1 MQAVLEQPEQGQPD
15 RGLPSRLLWLGE
27 SLEAPV
33 HGEEQQQPTSL
44 LAALPASQP
53 ALWPYVWLQFWP
65 PWQRRPPV
73 GLHFCHH
80 ADDAVLLGALQGMEK
95 ESVQKTV
102 AEAAACSH
110 AES

>member
-1 MQAVLEQPEQGQPD
+1 MQAVLEQPERGQ
-15 RGLPSRLLWLGE
+15 PSRLLWLGE
-27 SLEAPV
+27 SLAALV
-33 HGEEQQQPTSL
+33 HGEEQLQQPTSL
-44 LAALPASQP
+44 LAAWPASQP
-53 ALWPYVWLQFWP
+53 ALWPYVWLQLWP

-73 GLHFCHH
+73 DLHCCHH

-102 AEAAACSH
+102 AEAVACSH